1 MELFIEITLGIMIAD
16 LIIRGVL
23 FSKRE
28 EKWYKTLVP
37 GYNRYTIG
45 KLSDSKLVG
54 LIAGISN
61 ALFIL
66 IFLIYLS
73 LEAYL
78 LENGMLVVQND
89 QIVGIAASD
98 TMAFFMNYIL
108 PYAWYAMALI
118 AWLSWVILMRK
129 FSIKQGASSW
139 WMFAWAI
146 CPIAGYIYFACVRNR
161 MYIPEKGIVDRNIE
175 YKKVKS

>member
-1 MELFIEITLGIMIAD
+1 M
-16 LIIRGVL
+16 L

-28 EKWYKTLVP
+28 EKWYKTLIP

-45 KLSDSKLVG
+45 KLSDSKKVG

-61 ALFIL
+61 VLFQI
-66 IFLIYLS
+66 IFLLYLG
-73 LEAYL
+73 LELQL
-78 LENGMLVVQND
+78 LETGQLVVYED
-89 QIVGIAASD
+89 KIVGIASSD
-98 TMAFFMNYIL
+98 TIATLMNYVL

-118 AWLSWVILMRK
+118 AWLSWVWMMRK
-129 FSIKQGASSW
+129 FSIKQGSSSW
-139 WMFAWAI
+139 WLFAWAI
-146 CPIAGYIYFACVRNR
+146 CPIVGYIYFACVRNR